1 MNIFHRLLK
10 DKRGA
15 VLAYTFML
23 IIVIAV
29 ALSSIFIKLAY
40 TGQFANMRT
49 EDQQLH
55 LYAQSALGA
64 ITEKF
69 LIEDSEESELL
80 KDYFKDIKNTNTPV
94 TGEFTYSGN
103 SNLKF
108 LASIDQYDDDHAII
122 TVTATDTTTGG
133 EEKASRIVAVDASE
147 RNSIFDNMFIIYHPD
162 RTDGILGDGAAHAK
176 IFNGGM
182 MIDNKARMP
191 IERSTF
197 SNEEWEGFTNQ
208 LESGEYIP
216 KYIGIDDDH
225 TTDEDDIYK
234 DTDAINFQVLTDPG
248 KETTFG
254 SIIANGAV
262 NIGSSGTAATINFD
276 ENAMISVPVGKVSI
290 NNVVLKGGLSLIAAA
305 GKDPNDASMPT
316 DSNYT
321 GMQISD
327 VKFETDNTV
336 DIVTRDNGN
345 INFTNVT
352 GDTVGNVYA
361 GGEFK
366 AENGDATIEGIYG
379 YKKITLNDVNYVIK
393 NNIYSNSEFK
403 STGGN
408 VQVATEYVDSTGD
421 EPGIY
426 GADNVTFDS
435 GHVFGYVLA
444 GGKLTI
450 GSGATVDEDVLAGGN
465 FLKSESNRRYDIDGT
480 VLGEKIQT
488 GDDSGFSFDK
498 FKELNAIWR
507 KGVLFCNKGGFDGTS
522 GRADAT
528 KANILVALTDMS
540 DETIEGFPYK
550 FDDLDDAL
558 EKHNDMQE
566 LPDTD
571 PEYSKTGLQNEDW
584 VLEKDDDR
592 KAGDEEVYVTAS
604 MRYTT
609 DDGRLL
615 IRNDICDWI
624 GGPTNSYDTNFYS
637 EGTIMTLFNDA
648 ISTDGIPPKVVDQVS
663 RHYTY
668 AELMYVSDTEYRVTR
683 GGKIDVGNQA
693 QDNVIRADFGT
704 GAVEEVVVPNGVK
717 LTFDTTQASG
727 QSFDIYVDALD
738 TTTNNIMFPWTV
750 EIKYDPVAYA
760 TAKSED
766 YVDDSGVSWKAA
778 GEENYV
784 AFYLDGTDTIEFK
797 NDTSTAGV
805 VGVPS
810 SYEADGSIPTTN
822 YEYVTKKNA
831 DGSCEYAVRSYMSM
845 PEFYVLS
852 ARESY
857 TTLTSADR
865 SRIGEGNMKSTDTV
879 KINGYDFNGFI
890 VAPRAYVSFTDAAV
904 TNAVSSDGKTSSL
917 SSAEAYR
924 GVIMCKDLK
933 LAAYNNAEYNYYFP
947 LSFHN
952 VLNDDNFVMYTRKTG
967 SN

>member
-1 MNIFHRLLK
+1 MNIFHRLFN

-23 IIVIAV
+23 IIVIAI

-40 TGQFANMRT
+40 TGQFARMRT

-69 LIEDSEESELL
+69 LIEDSEEAELL
-80 KDYFKDIKNTNTPV
+80 KDYFKEIKNTNTPV
-94 TGEFTYSGN
+94 TGEFAYSGN
-103 SNLKF
+103 SGVKF
-108 LASIDQYDDDHAII
+108 LASIDKYDDSHAII
-122 TVTATDTTTGG
+122 TVTATDTATGG
-133 EEKASRIVAVDASE
+133 EEKASRIVPVDASE

-191 IERSTF
+191 IERGTF
-197 SNEEWEGFTNQ
+197 TDEEWEEFTNQ
-208 LESGEYIP
+208 LEAGEYIP

-225 TTDEDDIYK
+225 TSDEDDIYK
-234 DTDAINFQVLTDPG
+234 DTDPINFQVLTDPG
-248 KETTFG
+248 KQTTFG
-254 SIIANGAV
+254 SIIANGTVA
-262 NIGSSGTAATINFD
+262 IGSSGTAATINFD
-276 ENAMISVPVGKVSI
+276 QNAMIAVPVGKVSI
-290 NNVVLKGGLSLIAAA
+290 DNVVLKGGLSLIAAA

-316 DSNYT
+316 NDDYT

-327 VKFETDNTV
+327 VKFDTDTTV
-336 DIVTRDNGN
+336 DIVTRDSGN
-345 INFTNVT
+345 IEFDNVT
-352 GDTVGNVYA
+352 GDSVGDVYA
-361 GGEFK
+361 GGDFE
-366 AENGDATIEGIYG
+366 AENGELTLGSIYG
-379 YKKITLNDVNYVIK
+379 YKNVKLENANYIIK
-393 NNIYSNSEFK
+393 NSIYANSGFK
-403 STGGN
+403 SEGGD
-408 VQVATEYVDSTGD
+408 VKVSTAPADEY
-421 EPGIY
+421 PGIY
-426 GADNVTFDS
+426 SASDLTFNN
-435 GHVFGYVLA
+435 GRVFGYVLA
-444 GGKLTI
+444 GGKLNI
-450 GSGATVDEDVLAGGN
+450 GSGASVDRDALAGGN
-465 FLKSESNRRYDIDGT
+465 FVKSASNRKYSISGT
-480 VLGEKIQT
+480 VLGAKIQT
-488 GDDSGFSFDK
+488 GSSSGFDFDK
-498 FKELNAIWR
+498 FKELNEIWR
-507 KGVLFCNKGGFDGTS
+507 KGVLFCNKGGFDGVAGES
-522 GRADAT
+522 NAT
-528 KANILVALTDMS
+528 KANILVALTDKS

-558 EKHNDMQE
+558 DKHNDMQE
-566 LPDTD
+566 LPHTD
-571 PEYSKTGLQNEDW
+571 PEYSKTGLQNKDW
-584 VLEKDDDR
+584 VLKKDNDR
-592 KAGDEEVYVTAS
+592 KAGDQKVFVTAS

-609 DDGRLL
+609 DDGKLL
-615 IRNDICDWI
+615 IRNEICDWI
-624 GGPTNSYDTNFYS
+624 GGPTNSFDTNFYS

-668 AELMYVSDTEYRVTR
+668 AEIIQVSDTEYRFTR
-683 GGKIDVGNQA
+683 GGKILVGNA
-693 QDNVIRADFGT
+693 PQDNVVLADFGT
-704 GAVEEVVVPNGVK
+704 GSPEEKTIPNGAK
-717 LTFDTTQASG
+717 FTFDTTQSSG

-738 TTTNNIMFPWTV
+738 TTTNNITFPWTV
-750 EIKYDPVAYA
+750 EIKYDPVTHA

-766 YVDDSGVSWKAA
+766 YVDDSGVTWKAA
-778 GEENYV
+778 GLENYV
-784 AFYLDGTDTIEFK
+784 AFYLDNTDTIEFK
-797 NDTSTAGV
+797 NDTSTSGV
-805 VGVPS
+805 VGIPS
-810 SYEADGSIPTTN
+810 HYDAGNIPITN

-831 DGSCEYAVRSYMSM
+831 DGSCEYAVRTYMSM

-857 TTLTSADR
+857 TTLTNADR
-865 SRIGEGNMKSTDTV
+865 NRIGEGNMNQTDTI

-890 VAPRAYVSFTDAAV
+890 VAPRTYVSFTDAAV

-917 SSAEAYR
+917 SPAEAYR

-952 VLNDDNFVMYTRKTG
+952 VLNDDNFRMYTRKSG